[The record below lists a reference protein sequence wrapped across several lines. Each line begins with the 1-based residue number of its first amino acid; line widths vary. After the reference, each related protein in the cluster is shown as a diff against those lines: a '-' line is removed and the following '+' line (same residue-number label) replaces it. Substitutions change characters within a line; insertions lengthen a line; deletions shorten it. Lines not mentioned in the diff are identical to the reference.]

1 MNNENNKWKEKLENV
16 QELEIENTL
25 LKQRLR
31 TILNVASISKR
42 RNKKVLNRERN
53 SQEKNN
59 QANKGNER

>member
-1 MNNENNKWKEKLENV
+1 V

>member
-31 TILNVASISKR
+31 TISNVASISKR
-42 RNKKVLNRERN
+42 RNKKVLG
-53 SQEKNN
+53 EKNN
-59 QANKGNER
+59 